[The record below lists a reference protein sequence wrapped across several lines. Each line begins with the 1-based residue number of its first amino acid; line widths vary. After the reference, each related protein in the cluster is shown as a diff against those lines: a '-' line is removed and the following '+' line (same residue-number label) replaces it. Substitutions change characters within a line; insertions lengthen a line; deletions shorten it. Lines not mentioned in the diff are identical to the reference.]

1 LKKSQGKRKS
11 QPKQFNS
18 SLSSGGPSISFNAP
32 PIREY
37 VDTSLNNR
45 PSTLETPL
53 LLKNTTNQ
61 QSTELGFPIQN
72 NNPLFNLPPAEKIE
86 LDLNNPIFTVYVD
99 VSGKSPQSAQN
110 YLAQVKNTFDI
121 YKNVT
126 MWIIASNKTIIECV
140 YDGQCRSRDME
151 ISDLIKEINTRID
164 IMSNSHSFDDFKI
177 NIRDWRL
184 SELINGTE
192 KK

>member
-1 LKKSQGKRKS
+1 M
-11 QPKQFNS
+11 
-18 SLSSGGPSISFNAP
+18 SIN
-32 PIREY
+32 I
-37 VDTSLNNR
+37 NN
-45 PSTLETPL
+45 
-53 LLKNTTNQ
+53 
-61 QSTELGFPIQN
+61 
-72 NNPLFNLPPAEKIE
+72 
-86 LDLNNPIFTVYVD
+86 LNNPIFTVYVD
-99 VSGKSPQSAQN
+99 TKTLSRQAGYE
-110 YLAQVKNTFDI
+110 YLAQVKAMFDV

-126 MWIIASNKTIIECV
+126 MWVIASNETRIECV
-140 YDGQCRSRDME
+140 YDGQCRNRDME

>member
-1 LKKSQGKRKS
+1 MPLP
-11 QPKQFNS
+11 QPNF
-18 SLSSGGPSISFNAP
+18 
-32 PIREY
+32 
-37 VDTSLNNR
+37 
-45 PSTLETPL
+45 
-53 LLKNTTNQ
+53 
-61 QSTELGFPIQN
+61 
-72 NNPLFNLPPAEKIE
+72 NNPLSSAINSIPVAMAYQSEEKIE
-86 LDLNNPIFTVYVD
+86 LDLNNPIFTIYVD
-99 VSGKSPQSAQN
+99 THTMSRQTAEE
-110 YLAQVKNTFDI
+110 YLARIKRMFDVYSNI
-121 YKNVT
+121 T
-126 MWIIASNKTIIECV
+126 MWIIASDKTSIECV

>member
-1 LKKSQGKRKS
+1 M
-11 QPKQFNS
+11 
-18 SLSSGGPSISFNAP
+18 SISINN
-32 PIREY
+32 
-37 VDTSLNNR
+37 LNNAM
-45 PSTLETPL
+45 
-53 LLKNTTNQ
+53 NT
-61 QSTELGFPIQN
+61 
-72 NNPLFNLPPAEKIE
+72 NPLFNLPQTEKIE

-99 VSGKSPQSAQN
+99 VSGKSRQAGYE
-110 YLAQVKNTFDI
+110 YLAQVKSMFDV

-126 MWIIASNKTIIECV
+126 MWIVASNETKIECV
-140 YDGQCRSRDME
+140 YDGQCRNRDME

>member
-1 LKKSQGKRKS
+1 M
-11 QPKQFNS
+11 
-18 SLSSGGPSISFNAP
+18 
-32 PIREY
+32 PININN
-37 VDTSLNNR
+37 LNNVI
-45 PSTLETPL
+45 
-53 LLKNTTNQ
+53 NT
-61 QSTELGFPIQN
+61 
-72 NNPLFNLPPAEKIE
+72 NPLFNLPPTEKIE

-99 VSGKSPQSAQN
+99 VSTKSPQSAQN

-121 YKNVT
+121 YKNATIWV
-126 MWIIASNKTIIECV
+126 IASNQTRIECV
-140 YDGQCRSRDME
+140 YDGQCRNRDME
-151 ISDLIKEINTRID
+151 ISDLIKEINKRID

>member
-1 LKKSQGKRKS
+1 M
-11 QPKQFNS
+11 
-18 SLSSGGPSISFNAP
+18 
-32 PIREY
+32 
-37 VDTSLNNR
+37 
-45 PSTLETPL
+45 
-53 LLKNTTNQ
+53 NT
-61 QSTELGFPIQN
+61 
-72 NNPLFNLPPAEKIE
+72 NPLFNLPQTEKIE

-99 VSGKSPQSAQN
+99 VSGKSRQVGYE
-110 YLAQVKNTFDI
+110 YLAQVKSMFDV
-121 YKNVT
+121 YKNAT
-126 MWIIASNKTIIECV
+126 MWIVASNETKIECV
-140 YDGQCRSRDME
+140 YDGQCRNRDME